1 MKFRRL
7 FFILAAVA
15 FFFQTNSSLAQV
27 DEDQLGAWYM
37 HFWNNQFENSPW
49 GLQGDVQHRNWD
61 SAGDLEQLLIRGG
74 VTYTP
79 KSSNVMLTLGY
90 ANITSG
96 AFGNSNSTSSEDRVY
111 QEALL
116 PQRIG
121 KRVYLRHRFRLE
133 QRWVENQDFRSRFRY
148 ALFVDIPLNQAN
160 MSQGALYLSFYNEL
174 FINGEND
181 IGKEMGNDRS
191 VETYDRNRS
200 YAALGYSL
208 RDNLRLQFGYMHQST
223 DTIDK
228 GQLQLSLHHSF

>member
-1 MKFRRL
+1 MKFPR
-7 FFILAAVA
+7 
-15 FFFQTNSSLAQV
+15 SSLVFAALVTLLQSTSSHAQI

-37 HFWNNQFENSPW
+37 YFWNNQFENSPW

-61 SAGDLEQLLIRGG
+61 SVGDLEQLLIRGG

-79 KSSNVMLTLGY
+79 ESSNVMFTLGY

-96 AFGNSNSTSSEDRVY
+96 DFGSSSSTSSEDRIY

-121 KRVYLRHRFRLE
+121 QRVYLRHRFRLE
-133 QRWVENQDFRSRFRY
+133 QRWVDNQDFRSRFRY
-148 ALFVDIPLNQAN
+148 ALFMDVPLNQTD

-181 IGKEMGNDRS
+181 IGDGRS
-191 VETYDRNRS
+191 VDTYDRNRS
-200 YAALGYSL
+200 YAALGYTL
-208 RDNLRLQFGYMHQST
+208 RDDLRLQFGYMHQSS
-223 DTIDK
+223 DAIDK

>member
-1 MKFRRL
+1 MKFPR
-7 FFILAAVA
+7 
-15 FFFQTNSSLAQV
+15 SSLVFAALVTFLQSTSSHAQI

-37 HFWNNQFENSPW
+37 YFWNNQFENSPW

-61 SAGDLEQLLIRGG
+61 SVGDLEQLLIRGG

-79 KSSNVMLTLGY
+79 ESSNVMFTLGY

-96 AFGNSNSTSSEDRVY
+96 DFGSSSSTSSEDRIY

-121 KRVYLRHRFRLE
+121 QRVYLRHRFRLE
-133 QRWVENQDFRSRFRY
+133 QRWVDNQDFRSRFRY
-148 ALFVDIPLNQAN
+148 ALFMDVPLNQTD

-181 IGKEMGNDRS
+181 IGDGRS
-191 VETYDRNRS
+191 VDTYDRNRS
-200 YAALGYSL
+200 YAALGYTL
-208 RDNLRLQFGYMHQST
+208 RDNLRLQFGYMHQSS
-223 DTIDK
+223 DAIDK